1 MRAVKEGKNGQ
12 NVMSFHGLE
21 FVKDIGR
28 PYIVISSIRNTSAL
42 PGATVKEAI
51 KSLRVRQH
59 RLLVLRGNREF
70 HANCIR
76 LKDLPAVDQKL
87 GGKLAGLVEDLLNEY
102 RNYL

>member
-1 MRAVKEGKNGQ
+1 MKAVKEGKQGQ
-12 NVMSFHGLE
+12 NVMSYHGLE

-28 PYIVISSIRNTSAL
+28 PYIVISSIRNTAAV
-42 PGATVKEAI
+42 PGADVKAAI

-59 RLLVLRGNREF
+59 RLLVQRGTREF

-76 LKDLPAVDQKL
+76 LKDLAAVNNQL
-87 GGKLAGLVEDLLNEY
+87 GGQITGIVEDLLNEY